1 MISLTTGLRTPDGG
15 LVNSCQ
21 LAICI
26 LLGAVWNLSAVYGR
40 AADSSASC
48 TSNPAARQLDYWLGD
63 WSVDS
68 GRGRSDVHLSL
79 DKCELVESWASNIS
93 DHRGENT
100 IAYNSEERV
109 WYGLFVD
116 NHGRAHMFTG
126 KASDGSAE
134 FQGPGQDE
142 NGARVL
148 KRVRVVRLNP
158 QTVDQIWE
166 KSADNGATWTTDF
179 KMEYLRKTP

>member
-1 MISLTTGLRTPDGG
+1 MNSRGLAFCALLTAT
-15 LVNSCQ
+15 
-21 LAICI
+21 
-26 LLGAVWNLSAVYGR
+26 WNLAVVNGQ
-40 AADSSASC
+40 AAEGPAPC
-48 TSNPAARQLDYWLGD
+48 KSNPAARQLDYWLGD

-79 DKCELVESWASNIS
+79 DKCEVVESWASNTS

-100 IAYNSEERV
+100 IAYNSEEKI

-116 NHGRAHMFTG
+116 NHGRAHMFSG
-126 KASDGSAE
+126 KVGNGAAE
-134 FQGPGQDE
+134 FQGPGRDE
-142 NGARVL
+142 NGAAVA
-148 KRVRVVRLNP
+148 KRVRVVRVNP
-158 QTVDQIWE
+158 QTVDQVWE